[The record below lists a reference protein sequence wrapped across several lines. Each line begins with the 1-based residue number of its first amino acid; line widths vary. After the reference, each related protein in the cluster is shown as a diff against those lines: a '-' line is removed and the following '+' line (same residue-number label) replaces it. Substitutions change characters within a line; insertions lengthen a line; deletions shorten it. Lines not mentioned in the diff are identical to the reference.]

1 MYSPIVRAQ
10 FRQDMTKVE
19 RITKYKAERKS
30 PKGPAKRLYTVP
42 EAAHYLGRTVDGLR
56 EMLYVGKLPYVK
68 DGRRV
73 LLDIQDMD
81 RYVEANKTRFEF

>member
-1 MYSPIVRAQ
+1 
-10 FRQDMTKVE
+10 MTKVE
-19 RITKYKAERKS
+19 RLSRYKAARKA
-30 PKGPAKRLYTVP
+30 PKGPAKRLYSVP
-42 EAAHYLGRTVDGLR
+42 EAACYLGRTVDGLR
-56 EMLYVGKLPYVK
+56 EMLYGGKLPYVK

>member
-1 MYSPIVRAQ
+1 M
-10 FRQDMTKVE
+10 
-19 RITKYKAERKS
+19 
-30 PKGPAKRLYTVP
+30 P
-42 EAAHYLGRTVDGLR
+42 EAACYLGRTVDGLR
-56 EMLYVGKLPYVK
+56 EMLYGGKLPYVK